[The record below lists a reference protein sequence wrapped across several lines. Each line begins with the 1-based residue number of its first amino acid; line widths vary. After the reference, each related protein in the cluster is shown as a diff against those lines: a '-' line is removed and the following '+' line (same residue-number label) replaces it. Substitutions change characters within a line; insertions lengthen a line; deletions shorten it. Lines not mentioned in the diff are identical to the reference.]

1 MSHSLLNEKIS
12 KFKGQFKEH
21 THMPTIK
28 NVECVYKHAY
38 FMMLLVCG
46 ILKIYTNE
54 LICKTGT
61 DLQTGENKFVIMECD
76 GGRVRGLVGEF
87 GIDMYTLMYLK
98 WSSKDLPHSTE
109 NSGQCYVTASVEKEF
124 EKRIYIYTHTYIH
137 VCVCI
142 NYIYIY
148 ITESLFCTHE
158 SNTAL

>member
-1 MSHSLLNEKIS
+1 MSHSLLNEKFS

-61 DLQTGENKFVIMECD
+61 DSQIYSLYIDSQIQRNLWLPKGKGMGE
-76 GGRVRGLVGEF
+76 G
-87 GIDMYTLMYLK
+87 
-98 WSSKDLPHSTE
+98 
-109 NSGQCYVTASVEKEF
+109 
-124 EKRIYIYTHTYIH
+124 
-137 VCVCI
+137 
-142 NYIYIY
+142 
-148 ITESLFCTHE
+148 
-158 SNTAL
+158 